1 MSAAAPRFTEQTV
14 AFLESL
20 KQNNDREWFKAHKAD
35 YETHVRAPMLAI
47 IERLAQDFP
56 RIAPDLVASP
66 RSMYRIYR
74 DTRFSPDKTPYKT
87 HVAAAFTHRTL
98 PKSESAA
105 LYFHFAPGQLWIGA
119 GLYAPPT
126 ARLHGVR
133 QHIAAD
139 PDRFRRLV
147 ESPAFRRRG
156 GVHGEKLRRMPRGF
170 PADHE
175 AAEYLKLK
183 QYLAGGEEPDPSLA
197 LGPRFC
203 RTLLRRFETLA
214 PFVELLNAPLVAAR
228 PGGRVAS
235 LADAKLLRPHPRAR
249 PRDSAV
255 ASRTR

>member
-1 MSAAAPRFTEQTV
+1 MSAAALRFTDETV
-14 AFLESL
+14 VFLETL
-20 KQNNDREWFKAHKAD
+20 KQNNDREWFKAHKDD

-56 RIAPDLVASP
+56 RIAPDFVASP

-98 PKSESAA
+98 PKTESAA
-105 LYFHFAPGQLWIGA
+105 LYFHFAPGQLWIGG
-119 GLYAPPT
+119 GLYAPATP
-126 ARLHGVR
+126 RLNRIR

-156 GVHGEKLRRMPRGF
+156 GVHGERLQRMPRGF

-183 QYLAGGEEPDPSLA
+183 QYLAGGDEPDPA
-197 LGPRFC
+197 LGLSPRFYG
-203 RTLLRRFETLA
+203 TLLRRFKALA
-214 PFVELLNAPLVAAR
+214 PFVEFLNAPLVAAE
-228 PGGRVAS
+228 GF
-235 LADAKLLRPHPRAR
+235 
-249 PRDSAV
+249 
-255 ASRTR
+255 SR